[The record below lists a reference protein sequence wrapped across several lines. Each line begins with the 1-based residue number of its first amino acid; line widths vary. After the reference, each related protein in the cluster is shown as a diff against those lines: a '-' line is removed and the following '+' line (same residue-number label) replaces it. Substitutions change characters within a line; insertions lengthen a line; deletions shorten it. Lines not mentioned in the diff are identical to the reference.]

1 MDTMFWVWLGI
12 IVGAVILEIITADL
26 VSVWFAFGAIL
37 PCILAATTNLY
48 YGWQIVIFLLIS
60 AILIACLRKITLKY
74 LFKNVNEK
82 TNLDAI
88 IGQKFRMLE
97 RTDFETMGKIKI
109 KDVEWSAVGD
119 KQQTIE
125 KDTIVEIVKISG
137 NKMIVKELKE
147 EKEKGKKE

>member
-12 IVGAVILEIITADL
+12 IIGAVVLEIITADL
-26 VSVWFAFGAIL
+26 VSIWFAFGAIL
-37 PCILAATTNLY
+37 PCILAATTNLH

-60 AILIACLRKITLKY
+60 ATLIACLRKITLKY

-97 RTDFETMGKIKI
+97 RTDFETIGKIKI

-137 NKMIVKELKE
+137 NKMIVKEIKE
-147 EKEKGKKE
+147 EKGKKE